1 MVWEITH
8 DVGAFHAAAGA
19 YLAADPVRNTV
30 LLTVA
35 ATVQSQGPHAYGGDV
50 PARFGWWRA
59 TDGVVTGAFV
69 HTPPH
74 RLLLGPMPDSIAW
87 ALVRDCHSSGPA
99 VSGVS
104 GGART
109 VQSVAQEWAAR
120 GGSWSV
126 HREQRCYQLGELA
139 WSQPRPAGA
148 ARTAEAADVPLVA
161 RWFEEFGEAIG
172 EGGTD
177 VRTQA
182 GNRVASGRLILW
194 EADGAPVSMAGFTT
208 IVAGQ
213 CRVAPVYTP
222 HELRGRGYA
231 GAATCAASEAVR
243 AAGAERV
250 LLFTDLANP
259 TSNSLYQRLGYYP
272 VEDSLVVDLWR

>member
-1 MVWEITH
+1 
-8 DVGAFHAAAGA
+8 
-19 YLAADPVRNTV
+19 
-30 LLTVA
+30 
-35 ATVQSQGPHAYGGDV
+35 
-50 PARFGWWRA
+50 
-59 TDGVVTGAFV
+59 
-69 HTPPH
+69 
-74 RLLLGPMPDSIAW
+74 MPDSIAW

-99 VSGVS
+99 VSRVS

-109 VQSVAQEWAAR
+109 VQSVAQEWAAT

-126 HREQRCYQLGELA
+126 HREQRCYQLGKLA
-139 WSQPRPAGA
+139 WPQPRPAGA

-161 RWFEEFGEAIG
+161 RWFAEFGEAIG

-177 VRTQA
+177 VRNQA
-182 GNRVASGRLILW
+182 GNRVASGRLMLW
-194 EADGAPVSMAGFTT
+194 EADGVPVSMAGFTT

-272 VEDSLVVDLWR
+272 VEDSLVVDLGR